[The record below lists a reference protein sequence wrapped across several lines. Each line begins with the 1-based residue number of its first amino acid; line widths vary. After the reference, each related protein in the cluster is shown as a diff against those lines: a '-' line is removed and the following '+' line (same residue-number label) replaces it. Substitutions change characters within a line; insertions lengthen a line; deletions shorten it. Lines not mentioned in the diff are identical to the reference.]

1 MKKKLIE
8 VALPLE
14 AINIEA
20 AREKSIRHGH
30 PSTLHLWWARRPLAA
45 CRAVLFA
52 SLVDDPSSHKDKFP
66 TEEAQEAE
74 RQRLFRLI
82 ERLVKWE
89 NISDEALYKEAY
101 EEILKSTDG
110 NPPPVLDPFAGGGS
124 IPLEAQRLGLEAH
137 ASDLNPVAV
146 LINKALIEIP
156 PRFKGMPPVNP
167 DSRAQ
172 FGSNQTLKGAAG
184 LAEDVRYYGEWMKK
198 KAFERVGHLYPKAKL
213 PGGGEAT
220 VIAWIWARTV
230 KCPNPVCGAEM
241 PLSSSY
247 WLSKKKG
254 KFAWLEPVINHDN
267 KTVSY
272 EVKIG
277 IGEPP
282 ATPKVARGARFRCEI
297 CGTITE
303 DAYVKVQAKN
313 NQMGAQLTA
322 VVAEGS
328 NQRIYLPADD
338 TQQNVAKVNKPDDFG
353 HEEMPQNPRWFS
365 PPAFGLTEYRDLFTP
380 RQLTT
385 LVTFSDLVAEAIAK
399 AQADAV
405 AMGLSN
411 DGIGLDAGG
420 GGARAYGEA
429 VGVYLACVVD
439 RQANYSSSLNT
450 WGSDFI
456 VQTFGRQALPMV
468 WDYAEGNPFSNS
480 TGNWMGAIEWVCK
493 SMCNLPATKNG
504 FAYQYDASKFKV
516 AKTLVISTD
525 PPYYDNIGYADL
537 SDYFYIWLRRNV
549 KDIYPS
555 LFSTVLVPK
564 SDELI
569 ATPYRFEGN
578 MHKAQE
584 FYEAGML
591 KSFSRMRE
599 AALSDYP
606 LTVYYAYKQSEDSSE
621 DENTSE
627 ISSSGWETML
637 QALISSGFSITGTW
651 PLRTERSGGFRNNQQ
666 NALASSIAL
675 VCRPRPDNAPSSTRR
690 AFLTELREA
699 LKVGLHNLQSGNIAP
714 VDLAQASI
722 GPGMAVYSKYK
733 EVLEADGKPMSV
745 RAALV
750 LINQEMDAYLSSQES
765 SMDADSRFC
774 IAWFEI
780 HGLKS
785 VKTNEPNGDP
795 DVLARAKMASLG
807 NLIKDG
813 VLERIHGKTRI
824 MRRDELPDRWD
835 SANEKIVWTMVQQL
849 CHNLDKHGLERTAR
863 HMMALSTMSTG
874 NIENAKALAYRAYIA
889 AERKGWTEEALAYN
903 GFVTSWPELIS
914 KMDELKNIPPEQL
927 KLDF

>member
-167 DSRAQ
+167 DSKAK
-172 FGSNQTLKGAAG
+172 FGSNQALKGAAG
-184 LAEDVRYYGEWMKK
+184 LAKDVKYYGEWMKEQ
-198 KAFERVGHLYPKAKL
+198 AFERVGHLYPKATL
-213 PGGGEAT
+213 PSGGEAT

-230 KCPNPVCGAEM
+230 KCPNPACGAEM
-241 PLSSSY
+241 PLVSSY

-254 KFAWLEPVINHDN
+254 KEAWVEPIIDHVN
-267 KTVSY
+267 KTVEF
-272 EVKIG
+272 EVKTG
-277 IGEPP
+277 KGEPP
-282 ATPKVARGARFRCEI
+282 EPPKVARGAKFRCSV
-297 CGTITE
+297 CGQVAQDQHIKDE
-303 DAYVKVQAKN
+303 GLAGRMYSKMLAIIVEGKN
-313 NQMGAQLTA
+313 GRT
-322 VVAEGS
+322 
-328 NQRIYLPADD
+328 YLSPNEVHLKAS
-338 TQQNVAKVNKPDDFG
+338 TTKKPDNCFD
-353 HEEMPQNPRWFS
+353 EELPYDPRNIWCVNY
-365 PPAFGLTEYRDLFTP
+365 GLTEYRDLFSP

-385 LVTFSDLVAEAIAK
+385 LITFSDLVAEAILK

-405 AMGLSN
+405 AAGLLDDSV
-411 DGIGLDAGG
+411 GLDAGG
-420 GGARAYGEA
+420 SGAKAYSEA
-429 VGVYLACVVD
+429 VGVYLACAID
-439 RQANYSSSLNT
+439 RSTNYWSSLT
-450 WGSDFI
+450 PWGGEFI
-456 VQTFGRQALPMV
+456 VQTFGRQAIPMV
-468 WDYAEGNPFSNS
+468 WDYAEANPFSSS
-480 TGNWMGAIEWVCK
+480 TGNWTGALGWIEK
-493 SMCNLPATKNG
+493 AMLNLPAKGESTAVQN
-504 FAYQYDASKFKV
+504 DAAKFVVEKS
-516 AKTLVISTD
+516 LVISTD

-537 SDYFYIWLRRNV
+537 SDFFYVWLRKNLHH
-549 KDIYPS
+549 IYPS
-555 LFSTVLVPK
+555 LFSTLLVPK
-564 SDELI
+564 TDELI
-569 ATPYRFEGN
+569 ATPYRFDGN
-578 MHKAQE
+578 MKKAQT
-584 FYEAGML
+584 FYELGMQQA
-591 KSFSRMRE
+591 FSRMRE
-599 AALSDYP
+599 CSSEDYP
-606 LTVYYAYKQSEDSSE
+606 LTIYYAFKQSESAVGEGIADIAS
-621 DENTSE
+621 
-627 ISSSGWETML
+627 IGWETML

-675 VCRPRPDNAPSSTRR
+675 VCRPRPDDALSTTRR
-690 AFLTELREA
+690 TFLSELREA

-745 RAALV
+745 RNTLV
-750 LINQEMDAYLSSQES
+750 LINQELDAYLTSQEG

-774 IAWFEI
+774 ITWFEQF
-780 HGLKS
+780 GLS
-785 VKTNEPNGDP
+785 TSEYGRAEI
-795 DVLARAKMASLG
+795 LAKAKMAHMQELVD
-807 NLIKDG
+807 DG
-813 VLERIHGKTRI
+813 VLESGRGKVRLKK
-824 MRRDELPDRWD
+824 RDELPDKWN
-835 SANEKIVWTMVQQL
+835 SANEKTVWTMVQQL

-863 HMMALSTMSTG
+863 HMMALSTMNTN
-874 NIENAKALAYRAYIA
+874 NIENSKALAYRAYIA

-903 GFVTSWPELIS
+903 GFVTSWPELIA
-914 KMDELKNIPPEQL
+914 KMDELKNILPEQL